1 MLHARVGQQ
10 EVRTAAVKA
19 EKTKQFTWEDRL
31 LLKFRDQH
39 VLHVW
44 LTDELR
50 KDEHFVVGE
59 CRINLDVID
68 RNKIELFL
76 FWNERETAIV
86 EVTMALDQRG
96 TSYVAPEKRTK
107 KLFLKFHIKE
117 ADLLIDTE
125 VFGSMKPAVKIRVG

>member
-1 MLHARVGQQ
+1 MGQQ

-19 EKTKQFTWEDRL
+19 EKSKQFTWEDRL
-31 LLKFRDQH
+31 LLKFREQH
-39 VLHVW
+39 VLSVW

-86 EVTMALDQRG
+86 EVTMHLDQRG
-96 TSYVAPEKRTK
+96 NTYVAPEKRTK
-107 KLFLKFHIKE
+107 QLFLKFHIKD
-117 ADLLIDTE
+117 AVLLVDTE
-125 VFGSMKPAVKIRVG
+125 VFGKMKPAVRIKVGQQQH